1 MSIKTVFKF
10 DFGQL
15 NDFYYNLLCE
25 EDFDFK
31 TKKIDFNIKNDNNL
45 EVEISCQSVL
55 ELKIA
60 NNALIKSLETIGKT
74 LSI

>member
-1 MSIKTVFKF
+1 MSIKTSFEL
-10 DFGQL
+10 DFGEL
-15 NDFYYNLLCE
+15 NNFYYNLLCE

-31 TKKIDFNIKNDNNL
+31 TKEIDLNISKNNNL
-45 EVEISCQSVL
+45 EVEISCQSIL

-60 NNALIKSLETIGKT
+60 NNALIKSLETINKT